1 MKKIFSFILIFNLF
15 FITNVFAEE
24 TIDIEDNTNIP
35 LSLIVADTLSNY
47 STDEF
52 ERKYR
57 QAMEY
62 IIDEEHYKEAYKLFK
77 NIIKK
82 DSNKERVNNS
92 KYVLAKMYYLGLY
105 VEKDYN
111 KTFSLLDEILKDKD
125 NSYSSYSDALFLIG
139 SMYFFGNGIDIDFEK
154 SISFIKESASL
165 GNEVAIKFLDKIEKE
180 NIKEDNLGEK
190 FYGLPNLILFSKGE
204 KSSIN
209 ISNNLEVFQVLAD
222 NIALAHMGYYT
233 DRIVVLLVG
242 NTDDYFYDDQKLKA
256 PYGKKIKQIGI
267 YKYES
272 KGGMFKTVPAVAIK

>member
-1 MKKIFSFILIFNLF
+1 MKKIFSLILIFNLF

-92 KYVLAKMYYLGLY
+92 KYVLAKMYYFGLY

-111 KTFSLLDEILKDKD
+111 KTFSLLDEILKDND
-125 NSYSSYSDALFLIG
+125 NSYSSYSDVLLLIG
-139 SMYFFGNGIDIDFEK
+139 SMFFFGNGVDINFEK

-165 GNEVAIKFLDKIEKE
+165 GNEAAITFLGKIEKE
-180 NIKEDNLGEK
+180 NITEDNLGEK
-190 FYGLPNLILFSKGE
+190 IYGLSNLTLFSKSE
-204 KSSIN
+204 NKLITTT
-209 ISNNLEVFQVLAD
+209 NNLEIFQVLNH
-222 NIALAHMGYYT
+222 NIALAHMGYYP
-233 DRIVVLLVG
+233 DRIVVLLIG
-242 NTDDYFYDDQKLKA
+242 DNDDYFYDGQKLKA